1 MGPRTLSPREITG
14 DVKAEG
20 HRAGCAPGRDG
31 GRALEGAGREP
42 RPPDRRSA
50 HPQVRCALTGHEL
63 PCRLPELQVYT
74 RGKKYQRLIRASPA
88 FDYADFEPHIVPST
102 KNPHQLFCKLTLRH
116 INRSPEHVLRH
127 TQGRRYLKALQKY
140 EECQK
145 QGVEYVPACLLQR
158 RRRREDQMDSTGP
171 PHPTAFWEPATSE
184 EGEEGLSDDSMADL
198 YPPELFT
205 TKDLGQTKNGDSS
218 DVSTEDE
225 QPEPLREQATGDKG
239 QGTGLGA
246 VRKRKRGKIL
256 SQLNPGALGVNL
268 IVEEARTT
276 VSHVLKQVE
285 CVDEHQANEALE
297 EVHTPVLAP
306 DLCTCVLVLQLM
318 PLLRLQHAHVSVYE
332 EMFIMWN
339 KEISSLFLCLV
350 MEYSKGSFQK
360 VIEKKRKAK
369 AVIDSEWLQNV
380 LGQVLDALEYLHQ
393 LGVIHRNLKPSNIA
407 LVSKNHCKLQ
417 DLSCN
422 SLMTDTAKWKVRAE
436 EDPLHKSWMAPEA
449 LDFSFSQKSDIW
461 SLGCIILDMV
471 TCSFMD
477 ETEAMHLRKSL
488 RQHPGSLKGVL
499 KTVEEKKVPDADTFT
514 SLLPWML
521 QVNPSDRISIRDVI
535 RATFVS
541 GSFKSS
547 CVALTLHQQV
557 VPVSIT
563 DMLLQNNVAS
573 ILGLPWPPELLEVV
587 ITVMNQHMRTLDI
600 QMCACSLLLRVLG
613 QAWGRPGFSLAR
625 AALAQNPDAEVP
637 CNSRVLTTL
646 LSATQSHPE
655 VEPLVVVVSSL
666 LTIISSQESALERL
680 QEAGLFEHIPEY
692 LARFP
697 DNRDICLN
705 GLGLLWALLVDAV
718 VVNKA
723 PLEKIP
729 ALVIQVLATYPT
741 DMEVAEAGCAVFW
754 LLSLLGCIH
763 ESQFEQ
769 VVALLLR
776 SIRLCQDRVLLVSNA
791 YRGLASLTKVSE
803 LAAFRVVL
811 PEEGSSGLAL
821 IKETCAQYQDD
832 PEVVEHV
839 CMLLVHLSSYEEIL
853 PELLSQGI
861 RSLVQ
866 DIRGRFTSSVE
877 LVSYA
882 EKVLLRLEAATPPS
896 PQEWKPPS
904 SEAREEADAP
914 KGSFLHRCLLSPP

>member
-1 MGPRTLSPREITG
+1 MLRPSPTVGAHSGRGPLTPS
-14 DVKAEG
+14 AE
-20 HRAGCAPGRDG
+20 RSMTRCLPGVTM
-31 GRALEGAGREP
+31 E
-42 RPPDRRSA
+42 
-50 HPQVRCALTGHEL
+50 
-63 PCRLPELQVYT
+63 
-74 RGKKYQRLIRASPA
+74 KYQ
-88 FDYADFEPHIVPST
+88 
-102 KNPHQLFCKLTLRH
+102 
-116 INRSPEHVLRH
+116 
-127 TQGRRYLKALQKY
+127 
-140 EECQK
+140 
-145 QGVEYVPACLLQR
+145 
-158 RRRREDQMDSTGP
+158 
-171 PHPTAFWEPATSE
+171 
-184 EGEEGLSDDSMADL
+184 
-198 YPPELFT
+198 
-205 TKDLGQTKNGDSS
+205 
-218 DVSTEDE
+218 
-225 QPEPLREQATGDKG
+225 
-239 QGTGLGA
+239 
-246 VRKRKRGKIL
+246 IL

-297 EVHTPVLAP
+297 E
-306 DLCTCVLVLQLM
+306 LM

-369 AVIDSEWLQNV
+369 AVIDSESVTGPDPTRETAPPAPEVHTKQHNQSSSTPGSFGSADAPGILNTVEAPGRPVSLPATPSCSAPAVCRPVQWLQNV

-573 ILGLPWPPELLEVV
+573 ILEVMQNFLRRPEVQLRAIKRLLTVPEDQLGLPWPPELLEVV

-613 QAWGRPGFSLAR
+613 Q
-625 AALAQNPDAEVP
+625 ALAQNPDAEVP

>member
-1 MGPRTLSPREITG
+1 MLRPSPTVGAHSGRGPLTPS
-14 DVKAEG
+14 AE
-20 HRAGCAPGRDG
+20 RSMTRCLPGVTM
-31 GRALEGAGREP
+31 E
-42 RPPDRRSA
+42 
-50 HPQVRCALTGHEL
+50 
-63 PCRLPELQVYT
+63 
-74 RGKKYQRLIRASPA
+74 KYQ
-88 FDYADFEPHIVPST
+88 
-102 KNPHQLFCKLTLRH
+102 
-116 INRSPEHVLRH
+116 
-127 TQGRRYLKALQKY
+127 
-140 EECQK
+140 
-145 QGVEYVPACLLQR
+145 
-158 RRRREDQMDSTGP
+158 
-171 PHPTAFWEPATSE
+171 
-184 EGEEGLSDDSMADL
+184 
-198 YPPELFT
+198 
-205 TKDLGQTKNGDSS
+205 
-218 DVSTEDE
+218 
-225 QPEPLREQATGDKG
+225 
-239 QGTGLGA
+239 
-246 VRKRKRGKIL
+246 IL

-297 EVHTPVLAP
+297 E
-306 DLCTCVLVLQLM
+306 LM

-573 ILGLPWPPELLEVV
+573 ILEVMQNFLRRPEVQLRAIKRLLTVPEDQLGLPWPPELLEVV

-613 QAWGRPGFSLAR
+613 Q
-625 AALAQNPDAEVP
+625 ALAQNPDAEVP

-791 YRGLASLTKVSE
+791 YRGLASLTKVSDTEASQKEFKLLCTPHSE
-803 LAAFRVVL
+803 LRPTPL
-811 PEEGSSGLAL
+811 GS
-821 IKETCAQYQDD
+821 CA
-832 PEVVEHV
+832 P
-839 CMLLVHLSSYEEIL
+839 SSA
-853 PELLSQGI
+853 P
-861 RSLVQ
+861 
-866 DIRGRFTSSVE
+866 
-877 LVSYA
+877 
-882 EKVLLRLEAATPPS
+882 LRLGPVRACHTLTYPAALEPDLCPDHHHAHPDWRHQGPILTRGLWTS
-896 PQEWKPPS
+896 QSPS
-904 SEAREEADAP
+904 SPYPISAP
-914 KGSFLHRCLLSPP
+914 RVSLRAVPAPRPHLCSFGAVLAIALSPPAPARSWVKGVVWTFLSGPVLGASCLLPGGGRGPEGQEGPGSTSDQVGWPWSQPE

>member
-1 MGPRTLSPREITG
+1 MLRPSPTVGAHSGRGPLTPS
-14 DVKAEG
+14 AE
-20 HRAGCAPGRDG
+20 RSMTRCLPGVTM
-31 GRALEGAGREP
+31 E
-42 RPPDRRSA
+42 
-50 HPQVRCALTGHEL
+50 
-63 PCRLPELQVYT
+63 
-74 RGKKYQRLIRASPA
+74 KYQ
-88 FDYADFEPHIVPST
+88 
-102 KNPHQLFCKLTLRH
+102 
-116 INRSPEHVLRH
+116 
-127 TQGRRYLKALQKY
+127 
-140 EECQK
+140 
-145 QGVEYVPACLLQR
+145 
-158 RRRREDQMDSTGP
+158 
-171 PHPTAFWEPATSE
+171 
-184 EGEEGLSDDSMADL
+184 
-198 YPPELFT
+198 
-205 TKDLGQTKNGDSS
+205 
-218 DVSTEDE
+218 
-225 QPEPLREQATGDKG
+225 
-239 QGTGLGA
+239 
-246 VRKRKRGKIL
+246 IL

-297 EVHTPVLAP
+297 E
-306 DLCTCVLVLQLM
+306 LM

-339 KEISSLFLCLV
+339 KELAQGLVSWQISSLFLCLV

-573 ILGLPWPPELLEVV
+573 ILEVMQNFLRRPEVQLRAIKRLLTVPEDQLGLPWPPELLEVV

-613 QAWGRPGFSLAR
+613 Q
-625 AALAQNPDAEVP
+625 ALAQNPDAEVP